1 MSEPIGAQ
9 LTRLREARG
18 QTPAE
23 VATALRCDPKIID
36 ALEGER
42 WVELGAPVFSRGHLR
57 RYAEFLG
64 VPADPLLEQW
74 NAEQGGSTVLPDLS
88 RGPQAPRPL
97 DTQRWGRRLAMLA
110 GAFVIALAAWW
121 ILQGA
126 EMRPA
131 ATMAVVE
138 ASAPMPTAPVVP
150 APAPV
155 DLAPV
160 PAAAIALEAA
170 PDAAPDA
177 AADAVPD
184 AAPVAAVPV
193 GVTPAVAAPSAPG
206 DGVAVAVAFTASE
219 PCWAEVV
226 DATGARRLYALL
238 QPGQRVSVNGAPPL
252 RVVLGRGDVTA
263 LEISGNP
270 AVIPADAVRNTVARF
285 EIAASGA
292 LRALPP
298 EPRPEPASAS
308 APASAPAADS
318 AAAPATLTSTPDG
331 AP

>member
-1 MSEPIGAQ
+1 MKEPIGVQ
-9 LTRLREARG
+9 LTRLRELRG
-18 QTPAE
+18 LSSAE
-23 VATALRCDPKIID
+23 VATLLRCDTKTID

-42 WVELGAPVFSRGHLR
+42 WAELGAPVFSRGHLR

-64 VPADPLLEQW
+64 VSADPLLEQW

-88 RGPQAPRPL
+88 LGPQAPRPL

-131 ATMAVVE
+131 AILAPVE
-138 ASAPMPTAPVVP
+138 ASVPMPTVPVVP
-150 APAPV
+150 APAPA

-160 PAAAIALEAA
+160 PAAPIALEPA
-170 PDAAPDA
+170 
-177 AADAVPD
+177 PD

-193 GVTPAVAAPSAPG
+193 GVTPAVAAPSVPG
-206 DGVAVAVAFTASE
+206 DGVAVAFTASE

-238 QPGQRVSVNGAPPL
+238 QPGQRVSVQGAPPL

-263 LEISGNP
+263 LEISGS
-270 AVIPADAVRNTVARF
+270 AAAIPADAVRNTVARF

-292 LRALPP
+292 IRALPP
-298 EPRPEPASAS
+298 EPRPEPAP
-308 APASAPAADS
+308 APAPAPAPT
-318 AAAPATLTSTPDG
+318 PATPGG
-331 AP
+331 AS

>member
-1 MSEPIGAQ
+1 MNEPIGIQ
-9 LTRLREARG
+9 LTRLRELRG
-18 QTPAE
+18 LSTAA

-42 WVELGAPVFSRGHLR
+42 WAELGASVFSRGHLR

-74 NAEQGGSTVLPDLS
+74 NAEQGASTVLPDLS

-131 ATMAVVE
+131 ATTTAAE
-138 ASAPMPTAPVVP
+138 ASVTTPSAPSAPV
-150 APAPV
+150 
-155 DLAPV
+155 
-160 PAAAIALEAA
+160 
-170 PDAAPDA
+170 PDA
-177 AADAVPD
+177 AA
-184 AAPVAAVPV
+184 PVVA
-193 GVTPAVAAPSAPG
+193 TPAVAAPSVPG
-206 DGVAVAVAFTASE
+206 DGVAVVFTASE

-226 DATGARRLYALL
+226 DATGARRLYAML
-238 QPGQRVSVNGAPPL
+238 QPGQRVSVQGAPPL
-252 RVVLGRGDVTA
+252 RVLLGRGDATA
-263 LEISGNP
+263 LEISGSA
-270 AVIPADAVRNTVARF
+270 AVIPADAVRNSVARF

-292 LRALPP
+292 MRALPP
-298 EPRPEPASAS
+298 EPRPEPAPSATPQAAGS
-308 APASAPAADS
+308 AETQEAPAVSPAPG
-318 AAAPATLTSTPDG
+318 G

>member
-1 MSEPIGAQ
+1 MNEPIGAQ
-9 LTRLREARG
+9 LTRLRAARG

-23 VATALRCDPKIID
+23 VATALRCDTKTID

-42 WVELGAPVFSRGHLR
+42 WAELGAPVFSRGHLR

-64 VPADPLLEQW
+64 VPVDPLLEQW
-74 NAEQGGSTVLPDLS
+74 HAEQAGSTVLPDLS

-110 GAFVIALAAWW
+110 GAFVIVLAAWW

-131 ATMAVVE
+131 ATLAAVE
-138 ASAPMPTAPVVP
+138 ASAPMPTVPVVP
-150 APAPV
+150 APAPA

-160 PAAAIALEAA
+160 PAAPSALAPA
-170 PDAAPDA
+170 PDAALDA
-177 AADAVPD
+177 ALDAVPD
-184 AAPVAAVPV
+184 VVPVAAVPV
-193 GVTPAVAAPSAPG
+193 VVTPAPAAPSVPG
-206 DGVAVAVAFTASE
+206 DGVAVVFTASE

-226 DATGARRLYALL
+226 DATGARRLYAVL
-238 QPGQRVSVNGAPPL
+238 QPGQRVSVQGTPPL

-270 AVIPADAVRNTVARF
+270 AVIPADAVRDTVARF
-285 EIAASGA
+285 EIAASGVI
-292 LRALPP
+292 RALPP
-298 EPRPEPASAS
+298 EPRSDP
-308 APASAPAADS
+308 
-318 AAAPATLTSTPDG
+318 APATPGG
-331 AP
+331 AL

>member
-1 MSEPIGAQ
+1 MNEPIGAQ
-9 LTRLREARG
+9 LTRLRAARG

-23 VATALRCDPKIID
+23 VATALRCDTKTID

-42 WVELGAPVFSRGHLR
+42 WAELGAPVFSRGHLR

-64 VPADPLLEQW
+64 VPVDPLLEQW
-74 NAEQGGSTVLPDLS
+74 NAEQAGSTVLPDLS

-131 ATMAVVE
+131 ATLAPVE
-138 ASAPMPTAPVVP
+138 ASVPMPTVPVVP
-150 APAPV
+150 APAPA

-160 PAAAIALEAA
+160 PAAPSALAPA

-177 AADAVPD
+177 VPD
-184 AAPVAAVPV
+184 VVPVAAVPV
-193 GVTPAVAAPSAPG
+193 AVTPAPAAPSVPG
-206 DGVAVAVAFTASE
+206 DDVAVVFTASE

-226 DATGARRLYALL
+226 DATGVRRLYAVLE
-238 QPGQRVSVNGAPPL
+238 PGQRVSVQGAPPL

-285 EIAASGA
+285 EIAASGVI
-292 LRALPP
+292 RALPP
-298 EPRPEPASAS
+298 EPRSDP
-308 APASAPAADS
+308 
-318 AAAPATLTSTPDG
+318 APATPGG

>member
-1 MSEPIGAQ
+1 MNEPIGVQ
-9 LTRLREARG
+9 LTRLRELRG
-18 QTPAE
+18 LSSAE
-23 VATALRCDPKIID
+23 VATALRCDTKTID

-42 WVELGAPVFSRGHLR
+42 WAELGAPVFSRGHLR

-74 NAEQGGSTVLPDLS
+74 NAEQGGSAVLPDLS
-88 RGPQAPRPL
+88 LGPQAPRPL

-131 ATMAVVE
+131 ATLAPVE
-138 ASAPMPTAPVVP
+138 ASVPMPTVPVVP

-160 PAAAIALEAA
+160 PAAPIALEAA

-177 AADAVPD
+177 V
-184 AAPVAAVPV
+184 PVAAVPV
-193 GVTPAVAAPSAPG
+193 GVTPAVATPSAPG
-206 DGVAVAVAFTASE
+206 DGVAVVFTASE

-285 EIAASGA
+285 EIAASGV

-308 APASAPAADS
+308 APASAPAP
-318 AAAPATLTSTPDG
+318 APATSGG

>member
-1 MSEPIGAQ
+1 MNEPIGAQ
-9 LTRLREARG
+9 LTRLRAARG

-23 VATALRCDPKIID
+23 VATALRCDTKTID

-42 WVELGAPVFSRGHLR
+42 WAELGAPVFSRGHLR

-64 VPADPLLEQW
+64 VPVDPLLEQW
-74 NAEQGGSTVLPDLS
+74 NAEQAGSTVLPDLS

-131 ATMAVVE
+131 ATLAPVE
-138 ASAPMPTAPVVP
+138 ASVPMPTVPVLP
-150 APAPV
+150 APAPA
-155 DLAPV
+155 DLAP
-160 PAAAIALEAA
+160 A
-170 PDAAPDA
+170 PDAAPDGA
-177 AADAVPD
+177 LDAVSDAVPD
-184 AAPVAAVPV
+184 AAPDAAVPV
-193 GVTPAVAAPSAPG
+193 GVTPAVAAPSAPSAPSVPG
-206 DGVAVAVAFTASE
+206 DGVAVAFTASE

-226 DATGARRLYALL
+226 DATGARRLYAML
-238 QPGQRVSVNGAPPL
+238 QPGQRVSVQGAPPL

-263 LEISGNP
+263 VEISGSV
-270 AVIPADAVRNTVARF
+270 AAIPADAVRNTVARF

-292 LRALPP
+292 IRALPP
-298 EPRPEPASAS
+298 EPRSDPT
-308 APASAPAADS
+308 
-318 AAAPATLTSTPDG
+318 PATPGG
-331 AP
+331 AL

>member
-1 MSEPIGAQ
+1 MNEPIGAQ
-9 LTRLREARG
+9 LTRLRAARG

-23 VATALRCDPKIID
+23 VATALRCDTKTID

-42 WVELGAPVFSRGHLR
+42 WAELGAPVFSRGHLR

-64 VPADPLLEQW
+64 VPVDPLLEQW

-131 ATMAVVE
+131 ATLAPVE
-138 ASAPMPTAPVVP
+138 ASVPMPTVPVVP
-150 APAPV
+150 APAPA

-160 PAAAIALEAA
+160 PAAPSALAPA

-177 AADAVPD
+177 VPD
-184 AAPVAAVPV
+184 VVPVAAVPV
-193 GVTPAVAAPSAPG
+193 AVTPAPAAPSVPG
-206 DGVAVAVAFTASE
+206 DDVAVVFTASE

-226 DATGARRLYALL
+226 DATGARRLYAVL
-238 QPGQRVSVNGAPPL
+238 QPGQRVSVQGTPPL

-285 EIAASGA
+285 EIAASGVI
-292 LRALPP
+292 RALPP
-298 EPRPEPASAS
+298 EPRSDP
-308 APASAPAADS
+308 
-318 AAAPATLTSTPDG
+318 APATPGG

>member
-1 MSEPIGAQ
+1 MNEPIGAQ
-9 LTRLREARG
+9 LTRLRAARG

-23 VATALRCDPKIID
+23 VATALRCDTKTID

-42 WVELGAPVFSRGHLR
+42 WAELGAPVFSRGHLR

-64 VPADPLLEQW
+64 VPVDPLLEQW
-74 NAEQGGSTVLPDLS
+74 HAEQGGSTVLPDLS

-131 ATMAVVE
+131 ATLAAVE
-138 ASAPMPTAPVVP
+138 ASAPMPTVPVVP
-150 APAPV
+150 APAPA

-160 PAAAIALEAA
+160 PAAPSALAPA
-170 PDAAPDA
+170 PDAALDA
-177 AADAVPD
+177 ALDAVPD
-184 AAPVAAVPV
+184 VVPVAAVPV
-193 GVTPAVAAPSAPG
+193 VVTPAPAAPSVPG
-206 DGVAVAVAFTASE
+206 DGVAVVFTASE
-219 PCWAEVV
+219 LCWAEVV
-226 DATGARRLYALL
+226 DATGARRLYAVLE
-238 QPGQRVSVNGAPPL
+238 PGQRVSVQGTPPL

-263 LEISGNP
+263 LEIRGNP

-285 EIAASGA
+285 EIAASGVI
-292 LRALPP
+292 RALPP
-298 EPRPEPASAS
+298 EPRSDP
-308 APASAPAADS
+308 
-318 AAAPATLTSTPDG
+318 APATPGG

>member
-1 MSEPIGAQ
+1 MNEPIGAQ
-9 LTRLREARG
+9 LTRLRAARG

-23 VATALRCDPKIID
+23 VATALRCDTKTID

-42 WVELGAPVFSRGHLR
+42 WAELGAPVFSRGHLR

-64 VPADPLLEQW
+64 VPVDPLLEQW

-131 ATMAVVE
+131 ATLAPDE
-138 ASAPMPTAPVVP
+138 ASVPMPTVPVVP
-150 APAPV
+150 APAPA

-160 PAAAIALEAA
+160 PAEPSALAPA
-170 PDAAPDA
+170 PDAALDA
-177 AADAVPD
+177 VSDAVPD
-184 AAPVAAVPV
+184 VVPVAAVPV
-193 GVTPAVAAPSAPG
+193 AVTPAPAAPSVPG
-206 DGVAVAVAFTASE
+206 DDVAVVFTASE

-226 DATGARRLYALL
+226 DATGVRRLYAVLE
-238 QPGQRVSVNGAPPL
+238 PGQRVSVQGAPPL

-263 LEISGNP
+263 LEIRGNP

-285 EIAASGA
+285 EIAASGVI
-292 LRALPP
+292 RALPP
-298 EPRPEPASAS
+298 EPRSDP
-308 APASAPAADS
+308 
-318 AAAPATLTSTPDG
+318 APATPGG

>member
-1 MSEPIGAQ
+1 MKEPIGVQ
-9 LTRLREARG
+9 LTRLRELRG
-18 QTPAE
+18 LSSAE
-23 VATALRCDPKIID
+23 VATLLRCDTKTID

-42 WVELGAPVFSRGHLR
+42 WAELGAPVFSRGHLR

-64 VPADPLLEQW
+64 VSADPLLEQW

-88 RGPQAPRPL
+88 LGPQAPRPL

-131 ATMAVVE
+131 AILAPVE
-138 ASAPMPTAPVVP
+138 ASVPMPTVPVVP
-150 APAPV
+150 APAPA

-160 PAAAIALEAA
+160 PAAPIALEPA
-170 PDAAPDA
+170 
-177 AADAVPD
+177 PD

-193 GVTPAVAAPSAPG
+193 GVTPAVAAPSVPG
-206 DGVAVAVAFTASE
+206 DGVAVAFTASE

-238 QPGQRVSVNGAPPL
+238 QPGQRVSVQGAPPL

-263 LEISGNP
+263 ACVVGLLWSRIMGAALTYKLAVYSYNICACTVVVEIIKKRTYNLAVSGH
-270 AVIPADAVRNTVARF
+270 VH
-285 EIAASGA
+285 
-292 LRALPP
+292 LL
-298 EPRPEPASAS
+298 
-308 APASAPAADS
+308 
-318 AAAPATLTSTPDG
+318 
-331 AP
+331 

>member
-1 MSEPIGAQ
+1 MNEPIGAQ
-9 LTRLREARG
+9 LTRLRAARG

-23 VATALRCDPKIID
+23 VATALRCDTKTID

-42 WVELGAPVFSRGHLR
+42 WAELGAPVFSRGHLR

-64 VPADPLLEQW
+64 VPVDPLLEQW

-131 ATMAVVE
+131 ATLAPVE
-138 ASAPMPTAPVVP
+138 ASVPMPTVPVVP
-150 APAPV
+150 APAPA

-160 PAAAIALEAA
+160 PAAPSALAPA

-177 AADAVPD
+177 VPD
-184 AAPVAAVPV
+184 VVPVAAVPV
-193 GVTPAVAAPSAPG
+193 AVTPAPAAPSVPG
-206 DGVAVAVAFTASE
+206 DDVAVVFTASE

-226 DATGARRLYALL
+226 DATGVRRLYAVL
-238 QPGQRVSVNGAPPL
+238 QPGQRVSVQGAPPL

-263 LEISGNP
+263 VEISGSV
-270 AVIPADAVRNTVARF
+270 AAIPADAVRNTVARF

-292 LRALPP
+292 IRALPP
-298 EPRPEPASAS
+298 EPRSDP
-308 APASAPAADS
+308 
-318 AAAPATLTSTPDG
+318 APATPGG